1 MVDNGLLRAK
11 RISGGERMIRSNS
24 FVRFAVGNP
33 LSILFL
39 LSACALPSPIT
50 SRQPFDFA
58 QGQPPT
64 ASSQPPTATRQLP
77 TPTPSDS
84 GWLSLDPGLDR
95 REIVVPFY
103 DLGFAERLILFRID
117 PSSFTFRV
125 RYSPGFPR
133 YVSEWDPSTTLR
145 AGPTTARLVFN
156 AGFFDEN
163 NAALG
168 LLVSDGQSFGASYRD
183 LGGMFAVVEG
193 RPSIRSLIFQ
203 PYELIEPLEQ
213 AVQSFPTLIYPDGSP
228 FDKEDNVRARRTAL
242 GQDAAGRVYLV
253 IAPHNAFTLA
263 ELAAWLHA
271 SDLGLTIA
279 LNLDGGG
286 STGYSAGRYDKI
298 DSLVPIPAVI
308 AVYPRSDP

>member
-1 MVDNGLLRAK
+1 MKTAIKKFSAFEIWFLGF
-11 RISGGERMIRSNS
+11 G
-24 FVRFAVGNP
+24 
-33 LSILFL
+33 ILFF
-39 LSACALPSPIT
+39 LSSCASPIP
-50 SRQPFDFA
+50 SY
-58 QGQPPT
+58 QPPAT
-64 ASSQPPTATRQLP
+64 NNQQPTTSHQLP

-95 REIVVPFY
+95 REIVVPFMEQ
-103 DLGFAERLILFRID
+103 GFAERLILFRID
-117 PSSFTFRV
+117 PAFFTFRV

-133 YVSEWDPSTTLR
+133 YVSEWDPT
-145 AGPTTARLVFN
+145 AARLVFN

-183 LGGMFAVVEG
+183 LGGMFSVVAG
-193 RPSIRSLIFQ
+193 RPHIRSLIYQ

-228 FDKEDNVRARRTAL
+228 FDNEDNVRARRTAV
-242 GQDAAGRVYLV
+242 GQDAEGRIYLI
-253 IAPHNAFTLA
+253 IAPHLAFTLA
-263 ELAAWLHA
+263 ELAAWLHT

-286 STGYSAGRYDKI
+286 STGYSARGFDQI
-298 DSLVPIPAVI
+298 NSLVPIPAVI